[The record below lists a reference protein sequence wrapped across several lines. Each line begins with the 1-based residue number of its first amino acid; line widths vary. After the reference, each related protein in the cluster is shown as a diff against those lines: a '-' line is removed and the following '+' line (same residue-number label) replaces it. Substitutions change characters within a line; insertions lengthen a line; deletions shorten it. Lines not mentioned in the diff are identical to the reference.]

1 MLRMKGWKGLKC
13 IVAVLLVYTGEG
25 MTRRLPLLGH
35 ITHQLLPLVGI
46 IQRCHNNVANTS
58 FNLKMLLAS
67 RRRSTKGLLPR
78 RGEGSLRSAIPAS
91 QWVGLPQ
98 LLNTHVVTNRR
109 RYVRVLP
116 DVKAVIVP
124 LLVFLGV
131 LLVIGARIALL
142 LMIIRVLLDTRVL
155 TDLGIMI
162 LLPRGGLER

>member
-1 MLRMKGWKGLKC
+1 MNKRQRTPPPENREPSPSKRGRV
-13 IVAVLLVYTGEG
+13 VAI
-25 MTRRLPLLGH
+25 RD
-35 ITHQLLPLVGI
+35 
-46 IQRCHNNVANTS
+46 
-58 FNLKMLLAS
+58 S
-67 RRRSTKGLLPR
+67 RIPSPAI
-78 RGEGSLRSAIPAS
+78 RG
-91 QWVGLPQ
+91 QWAGLPQ

-116 DVKAVIVP
+116 DVKAAIVP
-124 LLVFLGV
+124 LLIFLGV